1 MVKIPIS
8 PTNTVTTPM
17 IREKFLTRGNI
28 FVIAL
33 GFILILLV
41 PVSHANHKGRYSP
54 SHSMKG
60 TIVIDNPD
68 QLLAGSSVQ
77 FIYIIAFNCPD
88 CEDFYDEEFA
98 ELKKSQLA
106 SKIYITIIS
115 TEDYGD
121 PGASSNRYGDA
132 WPTYLKW
139 IPDKAALESCGPQYL
154 VMIGRNILHRACGSY
169 NFNKAKLL
177 LNSLANCP
185 IPKLRSSYAN
195 VSSADQY
202 KIPQECFVI
211 LSEEK
216 VKQIRMNY
224 KKQ

>member
-1 MVKIPIS
+1 MVKIPIK
-8 PTNTVTTPM
+8 PTTMMATHI

-33 GFILILLV
+33 SFILFLLV
-41 PVSHANHKGRYSP
+41 PVGHAYHKGRYSP

-60 TIVIDNPD
+60 PIVIDNPD

-77 FIYIIAFNCPD
+77 FIYIMAFNCPD
-88 CEDFYDEEFA
+88 CENFYTEEFA
-98 ELKKSQLA
+98 ELRKSQLA

-115 TEDYGD
+115 TEDYGF

-139 IPDKAALESCGPQYL
+139 IPIKVDLSSCGPQFL
-154 VMIGRNILHRACGSY
+154 VMIGRNILYRSCGSH

-177 LNSLANCP
+177 LNSLAICP
-185 IPKLRSSYAN
+185 IPKLRSSYAG
-195 VSSADQY
+195 VSLADQF
-202 KIPQECFVI
+202 KIPQKCFVN

-224 KKQ
+224 KNQ

>member
-1 MVKIPIS
+1 
-8 PTNTVTTPM
+8 
-17 IREKFLTRGNI
+17 
-28 FVIAL
+28 
-33 GFILILLV
+33 
-41 PVSHANHKGRYSP
+41 
-54 SHSMKG
+54 MKG
-60 TIVIDNPD
+60 PIVIDNPD

-77 FIYIIAFNCPD
+77 FIYIMAFNCPD
-88 CEDFYDEEFA
+88 CENFYNEEFS
-98 ELKKSQLA
+98 ELRKSQLA

-139 IPDKAALESCGPQYL
+139 IPIKADLSSCGPQYL
-154 VMIGRNILHRACGSY
+154 VVIGHNILHRSCGSY
-169 NFNKAKLL
+169 DVYKAKLL

-185 IPKLRSSYAN
+185 IPKLRSSSAS
-195 VSSADQY
+195 VSSADQS
-202 KIPQECFVI
+202 KIPQKCFVN